1 MSVDSASPASQAPA
15 APPVT
20 YGGYTF
26 TVAEMHRVV
35 AAQRAEA
42 RRVAALGAAA
52 LDDLPLD
59 DLLGFDMGRTL
70 AVIDYYHLVHA
81 RSA

>member
-1 MSVDSASPASQAPA
+1 MSADDAST
-15 APPVT
+15 PVT

-26 TVAEMHRVV
+26 TLAEMRRVV